1 MNYSED
7 LYSKANEVLQESQNE
22 GDAHKEPRAQ
32 LHNEKPINS
41 QKKDYRGFILAN
53 NISVFD
59 FRSYIFARQMSLLLR
74 LGNSQSA
81 RTDLAAR
88 LQPRPNASVQQRSV
102 DAGNIGLRTGDPTN
116 NAEDLY
122 SLSELCSRALN
133 FITFAARLLRDD
145 LING

>member
-1 MNYSED
+1 
-7 LYSKANEVLQESQNE
+7 
-22 GDAHKEPRAQ
+22 
-32 LHNEKPINS
+32 
-41 QKKDYRGFILAN
+41 
-53 NISVFD
+53 
-59 FRSYIFARQMSLLLR
+59 MSLLLR

-102 DAGNIGLRTGDPTN
+102 DDGNIGLRTGDPTN